1 MRKTEFEIF
10 KGIFRKLRYF
20 EKLEPDLTDEQIQ
33 EIMESYECAS
43 LPEAMEE
50 ITARIIKHM
59 EQKPEPGQSHIHGRI
74 S

>member
-1 MRKTEFEIF
+1 MRKTEFELF

-20 EKLEPDLTDEQIQ
+20 EQLAPDLTEEQIQ

-50 ITARIIKHM
+50 ITARIIRHM
-59 EQKPEPGQSHIHGRI
+59 EQKPEPGKSHIRGRLN
-74 S
+74 